1 MSDRRRQQV
10 RNVLAFVLLIVI
22 SSAIGILVVFN
33 EGHVTL
39 SLPWTDVQAPLVVLL
54 GISALVG
61 VVITASIFWVRI
73 RRLNQKVA
81 DLRAENR
88 ALQTEVE
95 QMRTAPMRDFY

>member
-10 RNVLAFVLLIVI
+10 RNAVAFALLILI

-33 EGHVTL
+33 EGQVTL
-39 SLPWTDVQAPLVVLL
+39 SLPWVDVQAPLVVLL

-61 VVITASIFWVRI
+61 VVVTAAILLLRI

-88 ALQTEVE
+88 ALKTEVE